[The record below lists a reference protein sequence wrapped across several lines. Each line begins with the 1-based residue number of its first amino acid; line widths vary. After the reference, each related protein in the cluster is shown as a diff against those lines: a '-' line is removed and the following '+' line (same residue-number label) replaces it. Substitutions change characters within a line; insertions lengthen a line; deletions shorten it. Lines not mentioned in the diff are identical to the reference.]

1 MAGDIKFTDILNMSA
16 LGDKLREVREGKNLT
31 LGQAQKQTRIHQ
43 AVLKALEDGKC
54 DSILNPTYVKSF
66 LKKYADYLGIDSRQ
80 VLNEYKRLC
89 PEVESGLMSKLPQPQ
104 DASKDLS
111 SIFPFIKLIAVAAI
125 AVAMITLAIGKMM
138 PHFKKPGISK
148 RVLVSKDK
156 RPQLSRSRSS
166 KKVPQGNAA
175 SKIDA
180 GVAIPKNVQL
190 KLLLK
195 VNKTVMIKMRTDGM
209 LLFERVL
216 PKGTAEMFTADNAIN
231 IYTAEGS
238 SIELI
243 LNGKDMGSPGKGIL
257 KNVEITR
264 TGIKIK

>member
-1 MAGDIKFTDILNMSA
+1 MADDIKFTNILNMSA

-80 VLNEYKRLC
+80 VLNEYKKLC
-89 PEVESGLMSKLPQPQ
+89 PEVESGLMNKLPEPQ
-104 DASKDLS
+104 DALKGLS
-111 SIFPFIKLIAVAAI
+111 SIFPFIKLIVVAAI
-125 AVAMITLAIGKMM
+125 AVAVITLAIGKMM
-138 PHFKKPGISK
+138 PYFKKPGISK
-148 RVLVSKDK
+148 RVSASKDK
-156 RPQLSRSRSS
+156 RPAARSGSS

-175 SKIDA
+175 SKKDA
-180 GVAIPKNVQL
+180 GIVISKNVQL

-195 VNKTVMIKMRTDGM
+195 VNKTVMIKMRTDGV

-243 LNGKDMGSPGKGIL
+243 LNGKNMGSPGKGIL

-264 TGIKIK
+264 AGIRLK